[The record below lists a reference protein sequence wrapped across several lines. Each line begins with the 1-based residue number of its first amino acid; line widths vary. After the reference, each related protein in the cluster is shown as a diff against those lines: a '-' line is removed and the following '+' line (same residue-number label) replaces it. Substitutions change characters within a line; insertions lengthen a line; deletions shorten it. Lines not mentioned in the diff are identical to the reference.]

1 MEQVTVTTERGI
13 EKTTTLKNG
22 DVLLEI
28 SKSDLTEETIPPVQT
43 FYINNELVDRKAY
56 EKRLQTP

>member
-28 SKSDLTEETIPPVQT
+28 SKSDLTEETIPSVQT

>member
-1 MEQVTVTTERGI
+1 MEQITVTTERGI

-28 SKSDLTEETIPPVQT
+28 AALEKIDQLENHAVAYFINHEPVDQQT
-43 FYINNELVDRKAY
+43 YRT
-56 EKRLQTP
+56 RLQQG